1 MTNYGYCCINLT
13 LAEQD
18 IKVGR
23 KMIKKTFTER
33 GIEYA
38 GQLALLNVN
47 DMCKIIKWNN
57 ENGVKLYRMSS
68 SMFPWSTEYDLKD
81 LPTYNRIKV
90 LLQGAGHMAMKGGQ
104 RLTFHLSLIHI

>member
-23 KMIKKTFTER
+23 KMIKKTFDAK

-47 DMCKIIKWNN
+47 DMCNIIKLNN
-57 ENGVKLYRMSS
+57 DNEY
-68 SMFPWSTEYDLKD
+68 STYAA
-81 LPTYNRIKV
+81 N
-90 LLQGAGHMAMKGGQ
+90 
-104 RLTFHLSLIHI
+104 

>member
-23 KMIKKTFTER
+23 KMIKKTFDAR

-57 ENGVKLYRMSS
+57 KNGVKLYRMSS
-68 SMFPWSTEYDLKD
+68 SMFPWSTEYNLKD
-81 LPTYNRIKV
+81 LPTYNRIKT
-90 LLQGAGHMAMKGGQ
+90 LL
-104 RLTFHLSLIHI
+104 LTKRI